1 MAILSVLVLCVCI
14 FLILFLILIAES
26 ITTNAATIVCNSNR
40 HDVDYDKEFSRRDDF
55 DHKPKTFEELK
66 DYIQR

>member
-1 MAILSVLVLCVCI
+1 MGFINSIGKMRETLSYFGFVLFYVIYAYSLHFI
-14 FLILFLILIAES
+14 ETSDAYDIAML
-26 ITTNAATIVCNSNR
+26 
-40 HDVDYDKEFSRRDDF
+40 FSRRDDF